1 MQGCLGSSSHEPQ
14 PLVSYPMACGRGGQL
29 LVGGA
34 NKGKERRPN
43 RTSEGHLRVVRCSWQ
58 LNLEGEALP
67 PQSHFG
73 RQAHSQVLEVTWHQ
87 HGAVVAQVEVVGD
100 ALGGHHQGQL
110 AWVDL
115 HSMSA
120 LTATASSTCE
130 TGQPTSCSTGDT

>member
-1 MQGCLGSSSHEPQ
+1 MSPSHGSPIHWPVSEVASSWLAGLLQ
-14 PLVSYPMACGRGGQL
+14 PWKP
-29 LVGGA
+29 

-43 RTSEGHLRVVRCSWQ
+43 RISKGHQRVVRVSRQ
-58 LNLEGEALP
+58 LRLEGEALS
-67 PQSHFG
+67 PQTHFG

-110 AWVDL
+110 AWVHL